1 MTIFNPT
8 RKPITCNL
16 NWQDFNFTDDEVSKR
31 STEFDKYIYK
41 VKNLWTGRMEG
52 KTSTKQK
59 VERKLV
65 VPAQD
70 VIVYRLVR

>member
-1 MTIFNPT
+1 
-8 RKPITCNL
+8 
-16 NWQDFNFTDDEVSKR
+16 
-31 STEFDKYIYK
+31 
-41 VKNLWTGRMEG
+41 MEG